1 MVRMTVGDV
10 HVVQRTPL
18 RAIAGRLSRDVK
30 FEAFYARAAVLE
42 ALDTIA
48 LDGELA
54 DVTPP
59 LRFAVLPNALCTIVP
74 EVT

>member
-1 MVRMTVGDV
+1 MVRMT
-10 HVVQRTPL
+10 
-18 RAIAGRLSRDVK
+18 VK
-30 FEAFYARAAVLE
+30 FEAFYVRAAVLE